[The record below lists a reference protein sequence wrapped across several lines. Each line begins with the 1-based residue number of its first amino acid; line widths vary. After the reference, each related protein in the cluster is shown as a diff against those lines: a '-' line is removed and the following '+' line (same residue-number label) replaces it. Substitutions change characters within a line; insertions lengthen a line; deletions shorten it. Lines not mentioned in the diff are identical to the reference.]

1 MKLCYLTLPNSSL
14 SLCLHVLYNSLR
26 LLRVAPSGENMIR
39 YFSFKHSW
47 QVLVTGLKTLPLA
60 KIFHDIS
67 YGTPSLFSS
76 QMYLLRVVAL
86 FPSFSCLKSYMCL
99 LYLILNV
106 PPVSPVY
113 VSSVCVSVRTTVAW
127 YTSWSVLHCPS
138 RGQVSG
144 PPWQLHPG
152 GGAGTSTCLAIFALC
167 LDMACPKFGM
177 HL

>member
-1 MKLCYLTLPNSSL
+1 MKLCYLTLTNSSL

-106 PPVSPVY
+106 PTLSPYMFLVANYQESWPTAPSCGVPVI
-113 VSSVCVSVRTTVAW
+113 RE
-127 YTSWSVLHCPS
+127 VLP
-138 RGQVSG
+138 
-144 PPWQLHPG
+144 
-152 GGAGTSTCLAIFALC
+152 
-167 LDMACPKFGM
+167 D
-177 HL
+177 